1 MQLKLLR
8 RKDQG
13 ARHKHITVLI
23 SDFLMQILTRRTRQS
38 EGKTWRKGKVWRLCR
53 ALRAKG
59 FLPVGHVSQRG
70 ERVVACRAGA
80 ESPPAQVSG
89 ERGVASAL
97 LKGPELH
104 RACLRQAPTHL
115 PCPKAQNTVYSEKAR
130 RSLHAE
136 GRVPTLSEK
145 VKRRRRLAQPPRDPS
160 SPLLSAAGNQPK
172 AFHKFLSPKMP
183 SLYVP
188 QSMIALTNVLNLPLF
203 VIFILWK
210 TGCLLTPF
218 NSCFQCM
225 GQNNECPF

>member
-1 MQLKLLR
+1 MEK
-8 RKDQG
+8 
-13 ARHKHITVLI
+13 
-23 SDFLMQILTRRTRQS
+23 
-38 EGKTWRKGKVWRLCR
+38 RKGVETVQSFKS
-53 ALRAKG
+53 KG
-59 FLPVGHVSQRG
+59 LPPSGSRFLARR
-70 ERVVACRAGA
+70 EVVACRAGA

-188 QSMIALTNVLNLPLF
+188 
-203 VIFILWK
+203 
-210 TGCLLTPF
+210 
-218 NSCFQCM
+218 
-225 GQNNECPF
+225 

>member
-1 MQLKLLR
+1 MQLKECEPNDVKLTPGWKRWLCSLSWGSLCDLHHLLPVSLGGSTASTWESARHGAGQGRSSAWTLASRAGVGLAVMGAQTLESVISSVPASITNLSSPSLLR
-8 RKDQG
+8 
-13 ARHKHITVLI
+13 AH
-23 SDFLMQILTRRTRQS
+23 S
-38 EGKTWRKGKVWRLCR
+38 
-53 ALRAKG
+53 
-59 FLPVGHVSQRG
+59 VSHWRG

-188 QSMIALTNVLNLPLF
+188 
-203 VIFILWK
+203 
-210 TGCLLTPF
+210 
-218 NSCFQCM
+218 
-225 GQNNECPF
+225 